1 MTVTPH
7 AAPHAVPQAAPHA
20 PLTPYKTDK
29 KHAES
34 APPTPDAPYRGPR
47 EWWLEKRE
55 ILGDAPDMVR
65 YLANEC
71 ILAGVAAAAVVVA
84 LSVSGG
90 SVGPAA
96 TAALGVAP
104 EMSPLGI
111 TALGCVAG
119 ASAGA
124 ASAVAIYTWEEPE
137 AVREFAIA
145 RAYDLHYA
153 ATTVAGAVAEAA
165 VVTAG
170 MAAGAVQ
177 APREMAYAAA
187 AGAWNVAAAA
197 ASGVG
202 YVASAAAGGA
212 QAGAGVVM
220 TAAAGVGS
228 WWYGAPVADSPE
240 LAFDVADA
248 PAAVGGLA
256 GVY

>member
-1 MTVTPH
+1 MT
-7 AAPHAVPQAAPHA
+7 AAPHVAPHA
-20 PLTPYKTDK
+20 PQSHAAPSPYKTEK
-29 KHAES
+29 KYAES
-34 APPTPDAPYRGPR
+34 AAPTPDAPRRGAR
-47 EWWLEKRE
+47 EWWLEKRD

-71 ILAGVAAAAVVVA
+71 ILAGAAAAAVAVTLA
-84 LSVSGG
+84 VSGG
-90 SVGPAA
+90 VAGPAA

-111 TALGCVAG
+111 TALGCA
-119 ASAGA
+119 AGA
-124 ASAVAIYTWEEPE
+124 AAGIASAAAIYAWEEPE
-137 AVREFAIA
+137 TVREFAVA
-145 RAYDLHYA
+145 RAYDIQYA
-153 ATTVAGAVAEAA
+153 ATTVAGAVAGAA
-165 VVTAG
+165 VATAD

-177 APREMAYAAA
+177 APQEMVYAAA

-202 YVASAAAGGA
+202 YVAAAAVGGA
-212 QAGAGVVM
+212 QAGAGVVV

-228 WWYGAPVADSPE
+228 WWYGAPTADSPV